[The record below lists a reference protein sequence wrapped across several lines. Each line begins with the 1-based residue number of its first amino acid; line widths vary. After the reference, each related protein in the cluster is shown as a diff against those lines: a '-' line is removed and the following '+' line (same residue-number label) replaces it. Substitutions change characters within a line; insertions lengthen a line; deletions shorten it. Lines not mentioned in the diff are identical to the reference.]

1 MRKRLNH
8 NRPLPRLL
16 RGPGYVAAA
25 ALVAAALMSVSTP
38 NSFARVSTGD
48 VVMSTESPVADAAM
62 RGDSAKVRSLLKQG
76 VDANAAQADGM
87 TALHWAAARGDAAQV
102 KVLVFAGARLESST
116 RNGSYTPLHLAAQAG
131 RGAAVRALLESGAN
145 ANAVTS
151 SGGATALHM
160 AAAQGNVEAVNALLD
175 HKALVDAKETSYDQ
189 TPLMWAATY
198 DRVAAIQALVAKGA
212 NVEAVSKVENMSD
225 REKADRASN
234 ALRTRKVAALK
245 SAENAPALPA
255 AGAPR
260 GAAGAPGAPGRV
272 PTSPTSPAAPEA
284 GRGAATTG
292 AKPAGVV
299 APVVTGSE
307 KVDKVMAA
315 ETANAGIPP
324 ANDAAKLA
332 AATPKADNKKEKKND
347 KQDEKKAKESDAAK
361 TVTVNVARTA
371 ADSALAAAAP
381 KPESASTNEPA
392 GGPIIGG
399 FTPAQTAG
407 SAAVPAGG
415 NRPAGL
421 SYGDLI
427 GNKGGL
433 TPLLFAVRQGNV
445 ESAQALLKAG
455 AKVTH
460 VSDGDHTSPLL
471 MATINGHFDLAK
483 VLLTEYKADPKQAS
497 DAGATPLYTTIN
509 AQWAAKSLYPQP
521 TAQYQQ
527 QTGYLELMEDLIKA
541 GADVNAR
548 LSKHLWYMSY
558 NFDLLGVNT
567 AGATPFWRA
576 AYGTDVDAMKL
587 LIKYGADPKIPTT
600 KPAGPA
606 RDEDGKPI
614 EEGAVNPKGDPSGL
628 SPVPAGGPGVYPINA
643 ASGVGYGEGFA
654 ANAHRHAPDAWL
666 SSVKYLVEDLK
677 LDVNARDYKGLNALH
692 DAAARGDTVLAAY
705 LISKGGDISA
715 VSRTGQTVTD
725 MANGPVQR
733 VPPFYEAVVWFEKA
747 GSKNSNKCKSC

>member
-1 MRKRLNH
+1 MRKKFNH

-16 RGPGYVAAA
+16 RGPGYIAAA
-25 ALVAAALMSVSTP
+25 AVVAAALMSVSTP
-38 NSFARVSTGD
+38 SSFARVSTGD
-48 VVMSTESPVADAAM
+48 VVMATESPVADAAM
-62 RGDSAKVRSLLKQG
+62 RGDSAKVRALLKQG
-76 VDANAAQADGM
+76 IDANAAQADGM
-87 TALHWAAARGDAAQV
+87 TALHWAAARGDASQV

-151 SGGATALHM
+151 SGGATPLHM
-160 AAAQGNVEAVNALLD
+160 AAAQGNAEAVNALLD
-175 HKALVDAKETSYDQ
+175 HKATVDAKETSYHQ

-212 NVEAVSKVENMSD
+212 NVEAVSKIENMSD
-225 REKADRASN
+225 REKSDRASN
-234 ALRTRKVAALK
+234 ALRNRKVAALK

-255 AGAPR
+255 AGSPR
-260 GAAGAPGAPGRV
+260 GAAGAAGAPPATPGGFV
-272 PTSPTSPAAPEA
+272 AAPEP

-292 AKPAGVV
+292 ATPAGVV
-299 APVVTGSE
+299 PPSNTAPA
-307 KVDKVMAA
+307 KVMAA
-315 ETANAGIPP
+315 ETSNAGIPP

-332 AATPKADNKKEKKND
+332 AAAALPKADDKKDKKND
-347 KQDEKKAKESDAAK
+347 KKDDKKAKESDAPK
-361 TVTVNVARTA
+361 TVSINVAKTA

-381 KPESASTNEPA
+381 KPRTEKPDETGPLIAGAQGAASA
-392 GGPIIGG
+392 
-399 FTPAQTAG
+399 
-407 SAAVPAGG
+407 PAGG

-421 SYGDLI
+421 SYGDLV

-445 ESAQALLKAG
+445 ESAKALLKAG
-455 AKVTH
+455 AKVAH
-460 VSDGDHTSPLL
+460 VSEGDHTSPLL

-527 QTGYLELMEDLIKA
+527 QTGYLELMEALIKA

-548 LSKHLWYMSY
+548 LGKHLWYMSY

-576 AYGTDVDAMKL
+576 AYGTDVEAMKL

-600 KPAGPA
+600 KPAGPQ

-628 SPVPAGGPGVYPINA
+628 PPVPAGGPGVYPINA

-666 SSVKYLVEDLK
+666 SSVKYLVEDLQ

-705 LISKGGDISA
+705 LISKGGDIKA